1 MKIKKPKLFIIL
13 SCQAFFF
20 AISFLLVN
28 KIRILLLHYTYPI
41 SDKIILILCLFFITY
56 FYLTWQNL
64 YSRNYHYYLKKT
76 YHRVIKNIVISV
88 LIILP
93 VSVVFI
99 IIERT
104 HFFPALFLYLTMGII
119 SFFVMHGSQ
128 FLWLKYL
135 SNLGYFR
142 KNYLVIGNPD
152 ERFPINSYFQ
162 DIGNTKNYV
171 GTINKKNEHYVWKQ
185 NGEQR
190 FRSLN
195 NSDDLKGFIL
205 KENIGEIFF
214 FLGDELQIDLL
225 LDAVKFCRDLSIN
238 YYLVPDIRQLSRK
251 YPWNK
256 IFPYYI
262 PIMEGFMGSRDSL
275 TNISMK
281 RILDIIISTI
291 ALILFVPLGILIAL
305 AIRIEDGGPAF
316 YISTRIGKNGKPI
329 RFYKFRTMIVNAE
342 KEKQKLLKYNER
354 SDGPLF
360 KIKDDP
366 RFTRVGRILRK
377 YSLDEFP
384 QLFNVFIGNMSLV
397 GPRPH
402 LPEEVA
408 EYKDSDYLRLECM
421 PGIVGLP
428 QIIGRNTLGFREWVY
443 LDLKYRKNWS
453 LLLDLKIMFKTVK
466 LLLAPFIDGKG
477 LFQKSLK
484 MSIKDMKDL

>member
-1 MKIKKPKLFIIL
+1 MNIRKPKLIIIL
-13 SCQAFFF
+13 SYQAFFF

-99 IIERT
+99 KIERT
-104 HFFPALFLYLTMGII
+104 HFFPALSLYLAMGII

-128 FLWLKYL
+128 FLWLRYL

-152 ERFPINSYFQ
+152 ERFPLNSHFQ
-162 DIGNTKNYV
+162 DIGNTNNYV
-171 GTINKKNEHYVWKQ
+171 GTIIKKNEHYVWKQ
-185 NGEQR
+185 NGGQI

-238 YYLVPDIRQLSRK
+238 YYLVPDTRQLPTK

-262 PIMEGFMGSRDSL
+262 PIVEGFMGSRDSL
-275 TNISMK
+275 TNISIK

-291 ALILFVPLGILIAL
+291 ALILLVPLGILIAL

-316 YISTRIGKNGKPI
+316 YISTRIGKNRKPI

-366 RFTRVGRILRK
+366 RFTRVGKILRK

-384 QLFNVFIGNMSLV
+384 QLFNVFLGNMSLV

-428 QIIGRNTLGFREWVY
+428 QIIGRNTLGFREWIY

-466 LLLAPFIDGKG
+466 LLLATFIGSKG
-477 LFQKSLK
+477 SFK
-484 MSIKDMKDL
+484 

>member
-20 AISFLLVN
+20 ASSFLLVN
-28 KIRILLLHYTYPI
+28 EISKLLLHYTYPI

-64 YSRNYHYYLKKT
+64 YSRNFHYYLKET

-99 IIERT
+99 KIEKT
-104 HFFPALFLYLTMGII
+104 HFFPALSLYLTMGII
-119 SFFVMHGSQ
+119 SFLVMHGSQ

-152 ERFPINSYFQ
+152 EHFPLNSYFQ

-171 GTINKKNEHYVWKQ
+171 GTINMKNEHYLWKQ
-185 NGEQR
+185 AGEQR

-195 NSDDLKGFIL
+195 NSNGLKEIIL
-205 KENIGEIFF
+205 KENIGEIVF
-214 FLGDELQIDLL
+214 FLGDELNIDFLL
-225 LDAVKFCRDLSIN
+225 AAVNLCQDLSIS
-238 YYLVPDIRQLSRK
+238 YYLVPEIIQLPKK

-262 PIMEGFMGSRDSL
+262 PIMEGFMCGRDSL
-275 TNISMK
+275 TSISIK
-281 RILDIIISTI
+281 RILDIIISTT
-291 ALILFVPLGILIAL
+291 ALILFIPLGILIAL

-329 RFYKFRTMIVNAE
+329 RFYKYRTMIINAE
-342 KEKQKLLKYNER
+342 NEKQKLLKYNER

-366 RFTRVGRILRK
+366 RVTGVGRILRK

-384 QLFNVFIGNMSLV
+384 QLFNVFLGNMSLV

-453 LLLDLKIMFKTVK
+453 LLLDLKITFKTVK
-466 LLLAPFIDGKG
+466 LLLAPFTGSKIRFNKP
-477 LFQKSLK
+477 LK
-484 MSIKDMKDL
+484 MSINNMKDL